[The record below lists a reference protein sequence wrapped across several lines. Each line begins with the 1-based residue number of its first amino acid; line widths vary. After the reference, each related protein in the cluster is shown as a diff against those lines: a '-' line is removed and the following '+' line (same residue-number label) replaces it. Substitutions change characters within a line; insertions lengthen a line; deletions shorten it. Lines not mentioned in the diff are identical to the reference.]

1 MSNISRLPETLLR
14 RVIYQKMQQV
24 ILQKFDLVKTWLRV
38 RFDALKV
45 FFFDRFFR
53 QKRRMIGR
61 LASIVSRLPGKLL
74 MLVNC
79 HISKSAADNSSETL
93 FSKDLA
99 KGSFSCLKSLFRNS
113 IFLRILHIYLIKM
126 FLVLDPRL
134 EA

>member
-1 MSNISRLPETLLR
+1 
-14 RVIYQKMQQV
+14 MQQV

-45 FFFDRFFR
+45 FFFDRFSAKTKDDR
-53 QKRRMIGR
+53 QTCFHRIS
-61 LASIVSRLPGKLL
+61 ASRQATDA
-74 MLVNC
+74 C